1 MSMGGLVL
9 ASAVPACGTTS
20 FASPEYELRSI
31 GERSMLRPRFITS
44 VYAFDDQNTVNMYLT
59 DMDASALRRLD
70 DPVNPPSGN
79 IVHVHLF
86 LRPRAGST
94 PIDNTAVTATV
105 NHAVVAQGEAGIYA
119 GGGFFRPSSEA
130 GARTFVGSIEGGTL
144 RLERSTG
151 RFRDL
156 LGASTLSATTRA
168 TLDPAQAEG
177 LRLVMARLT
186 ASTRP
191 RGG

>member
-1 MSMGGLVL
+1 MLGVAILGIML
-9 ASAVPACGTTS
+9 PACGTSS
-20 FASPEYELRSI
+20 FASPDYEMRSI
-31 GERSMLRPRFITS
+31 AERSVLRPRFITS
-44 VYAFDDQNTVNMYLT
+44 VYAYDDQNTVNMYLT

-94 PIDNTAVTATV
+94 PIDDTAVTATV
-105 NHAVVAQGEAGIYA
+105 NHAVLAQGEAGIYA

-144 RLERSTG
+144 RLERSTP

-168 TLDPAQAEG
+168 ALDPAQAES
-177 LRLVMARLT
+177 LRLAMARIT
-186 ASTRP
+186 ASARP